1 MTKFFSV
8 NLLPLCSEALA
19 VDKVVRGEVNSHYV
33 TIAHLM
39 YKNVNALL
47 IDCFTHQARGS

>member
-1 MTKFFSV
+1 MSLV
-8 NLLPLCSEALA
+8 NLFPSCPEPFV
-19 VDKVVRGEVNSHYV
+19 VDRAVRGEVNSHYV